1 MGKGEETRQAIL
13 DEALALSSQVGISGL
28 SIGSLADR
36 AGMSK
41 SGLFA
46 HFGSKEELQIAVLR
60 EGQQR
65 FVDTV
70 VRPALKAPRGIARL
84 RAILANWLDWT
95 RKARLPGGCPMNAA
109 AQEFDDQPGAVRD
122 AVEAGLADGRRML
135 ANAVRLAVEA
145 GELRPDT
152 DVEQFVFEFSGI
164 VLITMQNQR
173 LFREKE
179 GIKLEPTYT
188 AKACACLLDFI
199 KEPSRAKDAVLYWH
213 TYNSAD
219 LSKDAATVDF
229 RELPPVFHRFFE
241 GEPVA

>member
-13 DEALALSSQVGISGL
+13 DEALALCSQVGVSGL
-28 SIGSLADR
+28 SIGALADR

-65 FVDTV
+65 FIDTV

-95 RKARLPGGCPMNAA
+95 RRAQLPGGCPMNAA

-122 AVEAGLADGRRML
+122 TVEAGLADGRRML
-135 ANAVRLAVEA
+135 ANAVRLAIEA

-152 DVEQFVFEFSGI
+152 DVGQFVFEFSGI
-164 VLITMQNQR
+164 VLVAMQGQR
-173 LFREKE
+173 LFK
-179 GIKLEPTYT
+179 
-188 AKACACLLDFI
+188 D
-199 KEPSRAKDAVLYWH
+199 KDANRRALDAFERLVR
-213 TYNSAD
+213 D
-219 LSKDAATVDF
+219 FAATGGNS
-229 RELPPVFHRFFE
+229 RKE
-241 GEPVA
+241 